1 MSIAA
6 DLIRDLETEAAK
18 TRALLQAVPEDRLDW
33 KPHGK
38 SMSLGALAGHV
49 AENPAWIP
57 AMLEEEMDF
66 AAMGDYRPFM
76 PRSRA
81 ELLDTFERN
90 LGAGLEVLRG
100 REDAFL
106 ETTWTM
112 RQGEQVL
119 LRAPKR
125 EVIRETAVHHWIHH
139 RGQLSVYLRLLDVP
153 LPRVY
158 GPTAD
163 NPSFQ

>member
-1 MSIAA
+1 MSIAS
-6 DLIRDLETEAAK
+6 DLIRDLRTEATK
-18 TRALLQAVPEDRLDW
+18 TRAVLEAVPEAKLDW
-33 KPHGK
+33 KPHAK

-49 AENPAWIP
+49 AENPAWLSS
-57 AMLEEEMDF
+57 MTEDEMDF
-66 AAMGDYRPFM
+66 AAMGDYRPFV
-76 PRSRA
+76 PHTRS
-81 ELLDTFERN
+81 ELLETFERN
-90 LGAGLEVLRG
+90 LGAGLEALRN
-100 REDAFL
+100 REDAWM

-119 LRAPKR
+119 MRAPKR
-125 EVIRETAVHHWIHH
+125 EVLREIGVHHWIHH
-139 RGQLSVYLRLLDVP
+139 RGQLSVYLRLLDVA